1 LNPHFEV
8 SWNRYLLGHAFG
20 AMDDYLG
27 KFKPK
32 AQATVKLSVLRT
44 GVSKKGLNFLQ
55 GKFKLKL
62 CFT

>member
-1 LNPHFEV
+1 
-8 SWNRYLLGHAFG
+8 
-20 AMDDYLG
+20 MDDYLG

-32 AQATVKLSVLRT
+32 AQAKVKLSVLRT
-44 GVSKKGLNFLQ
+44 GVSKKGLNFLL